1 VGGLETPYWQ
11 GGNED
16 FGGDITDTSAAAEN
30 LKVLAQFGKP
40 GLLAGSVSGIP
51 GAVDVASSNNFTP
64 TPNNQPAVSNSGLP
78 SIPPKT
84 GIDPTK
90 AMSNLAQPEGSS
102 NFVDSAIDWLKGIE
116 VMDVQNAL
124 TSGGMNV
131 KSSPKGITGG
141 QVAAGA
147 TMQALRM
154 FSQGAAV
161 EDVAKGVGLTVASKV
176 AVDTALR
183 TVVSSQT
190 AASIAGPISAAV
202 VTAIKG
208 GDGYDIAE
216 SAIMAAMPWPIQLAV
231 MGMKMKQ
238 AQKSRTENK
247 QLYES
252 AKFTK
257 VIRGVSELAGVSN
270 FSPDEW
276 SALIESVGL
285 ADPIGVT
292 PDMAGANAAS
302 AGAAFLAKYPKL
314 TPGTEVASLDD
325 GNRLKGDAR
334 RATGRLA
341 AIMRLPGMQEN
352 FDAFYNGKMS
362 KEEFSSRSTAA
373 VNKFKVDN
381 AAKISSAAAKASNER
396 ILAMDVDPDG
406 PQQDITAQ
414 RDAKAS
420 QVKYAA
426 INAEAV
432 VPEIVKAKQVATD
445 LRAEA
450 VAQQA
455 AGIPYYDR
463 GRAIQAAQNAEKRVA
478 ELLQYQAQQRFIT
491 DHDKPEMWET
501 VSYGDEDEQART
513 EKYYDLLV
521 ATGMPDPRTWD
532 EEMEINSY
540 PSFKSVWGKNTFNDN
555 DDIGG
560 GPSSQDEMNAMSNA
574 GTGSIIGDLLAT
586 GQEIAGIPGELLAGI
601 MEMFIDEDE
610 TGMTVGQDVGNEVGD
625 GPDQGDE

>member
-1 VGGLETPYWQ
+1 MGGLETPYWQ

-40 GLLAGSVSGIP
+40 GLLSGSVSGIP

-252 AKFTK
+252 AKFTR

-292 PDMAGANAAS
+292 PDMAGANVAS
-302 AGAAFLAKYPKL
+302 AGSVLLAANPKL

-325 GNRLKGDAR
+325 GNSLKGIASR
-334 RATGRLA
+334 GAGRLA
-341 AIMRLPGMQEN
+341 AIIRLPGMQEN
-352 FDAFYNGKMS
+352 FDAFSSGRMS
-362 KEEFSSRSTAA
+362 KEEFNSRAKAA
-373 VNKFKVDN
+373 GDQFKVDN
-381 AAKISSAAAKASNER
+381 AATIREHEQRSTDTRTQAEWESDEFGGSMTTAQSEAKARQAESAT
-396 ILAMDVDPDG
+396 I
-406 PQQDITAQ
+406 
-414 RDAKAS
+414 K
-420 QVKYAA
+420 
-426 INAEAV
+426 AEAA
-432 VPEIVKAKQVATD
+432 VPEIAKAKKVAKD

-478 ELLQYQAQQRFIT
+478 ELKQYEAQQLLLR
-491 DHDKPEMWET
+491 DSNKPEMWET
-501 VSYGDEDEQART
+501 VTYGDEDDR
-513 EKYYDLLV
+513 V
-521 ATGMPDPRTWD
+521 R
-532 EEMEINSY
+532 
-540 PSFKSVWGKNTFNDN
+540 
-555 DDIGG
+555 
-560 GPSSQDEMNAMSNA
+560 SNRYRQ
-574 GTGSIIGDLLAT
+574 LLAISK
-586 GQEIAGIPGELLAGI
+586 GFNNAEELAAS
-601 MEMFIDEDE
+601 EYDD
-610 TGMTVGQDVGNEVGD
+610 
-625 GPDQGDE
+625 

>member
-30 LKVLAQFGKP
+30 LKVLAQFGKT

-257 VIRGVSELAGVSN
+257 VIRGVSDLAGVSN

-292 PDMAGANAAS
+292 PDMAGANVAS
-302 AGAAFLAKYPKL
+302 AGSVLLAANPKL

-325 GNRLKGDAR
+325 GNSLKGIASR
-334 RATGRLA
+334 GAGRLA
-341 AIMRLPGMQEN
+341 AIIRLPGMQEN
-352 FDAFYNGKMS
+352 FDAFSSGRMS
-362 KEEFSSRSTAA
+362 KEEFNSRAKAA
-373 VNKFKVDN
+373 GDQFKVDN
-381 AAKISSAAAKASNER
+381 AATIREHEQRSTDTRTQAEWESDEFGGSMTIAQSEAKARQAESAT
-396 ILAMDVDPDG
+396 I
-406 PQQDITAQ
+406 
-414 RDAKAS
+414 K
-420 QVKYAA
+420 
-426 INAEAV
+426 AEAA
-432 VPEIVKAKQVATD
+432 VPEIAKAKKVAKD

-463 GRAIQAAQNAEKRVA
+463 GRAIQAAQNAEKRA
-478 ELLQYQAQQRFIT
+478 DELVQYRAQQRFVT
-491 DHDKPEMWET
+491 DHDKPEMWKT

-610 TGMTVGQDVGNEVGD
+610 TGMTVGQDVGNEVGE